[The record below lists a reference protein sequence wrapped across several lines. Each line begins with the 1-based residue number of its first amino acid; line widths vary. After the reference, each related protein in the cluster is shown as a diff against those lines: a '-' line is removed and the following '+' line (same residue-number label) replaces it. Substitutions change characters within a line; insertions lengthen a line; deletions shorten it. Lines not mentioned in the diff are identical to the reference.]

1 MVPRPPKRV
10 KLPAV
15 VMPHGKTQAPVEPW
29 FFSAKS
35 VENDAKDDGHLGVL
49 HMFLMDDYHLV
60 I

>member
-1 MVPRPPKRV
+1 MGRRRRR
-10 KLPAV
+10 LN
-15 VMPHGKTQAPVEPW
+15 HG
-29 FFSAKS
+29 FFQQKS